1 MKQAFLAFLQADA
14 AAEHLAATITAE
26 APAFRFEPTSMCVM
40 EEFDTATFAQVP
52 LRLTG
57 VPERPIE
64 VRPDA
69 NGKYLVGSSPAWRL
83 GKKLLGVYLPF
94 RFANGEPFH
103 AGLPW
108 KGMEV
113 GLKAMSKVLAS

>member
-1 MKQAFLAFLQADA
+1 VKPEVEFD
-14 AAEHLAATITAE
+14 
-26 APAFRFEPTSMCVM
+26 PVSMCVM
-40 EEFDTATFAQVP
+40 EEFDQAIFAQVP

-69 NGKYLVGSSPAWRL
+69 AAMYKVGASPIWRL
-83 GKKLLGVYLPF
+83 GKMALGYYLPW
-94 RFANGEPFH
+94 RFGAGNAFH

-108 KGMEV
+108 KGMEM
-113 GLKAMSKVLAS
+113 GLKVMSRVLAN